1 MGVLSRADIIDRTT
15 GPRSRVAA
23 ERIVICPVLGDALEA
38 RPGAASVDVHLGRHF
53 VVTKRTSLAALRP
66 FGEGLEPAI
75 ELRKYQECFELPFA
89 GEVTLHPR
97 QFVLA
102 STLEYF
108 RMPLDL
114 TAQVI
119 GRSSWG
125 RAGLIIATATVVHPG
140 YTGIITLEIENLGEA
155 PVTLRV
161 GCSIG
166 QLLFLQMADESEG
179 LAETH
184 AECYERSSYVAVT
197 RPSLGA
203 LGRMDSERSLLA
215 AVGSPKLR
223 REAVRRIAAPSSGH
237 CHGGVTP

>member
-1 MGVLSRADIIDRTT
+1 MGVLSRADIIDRVI
-15 GPRSRVAA
+15 GSRCGVPGQ
-23 ERIVICPVLGDALEA
+23 RIVIRPILGDVIEE
-38 RPGAASVDVHLGRHF
+38 RPGAASIDVHLGRHF
-53 VVTKRTSLAALRP
+53 VVTKRTSLAALQP
-66 FGEGLEPAI
+66 YGGGTDPATQ
-75 ELRKYQECFELPFA
+75 LRKYQEHFELPFA

-102 STLEYF
+102 STLEYY

-166 QLLFLQMADESEG
+166 QLMFLRMADEAGG
-179 LAETH
+179 LVKSYAD
-184 AECYERSSYVAVT
+184 CYAGSSYVAVT

-203 LGRMDSERSLLA
+203 LGHMDTERSLLS
-215 AVGSPKLR
+215 AVGSQELR
-223 REAVRRIAAPSSGH
+223 REAVRRMTNAIRSD
-237 CHGGVTP
+237 